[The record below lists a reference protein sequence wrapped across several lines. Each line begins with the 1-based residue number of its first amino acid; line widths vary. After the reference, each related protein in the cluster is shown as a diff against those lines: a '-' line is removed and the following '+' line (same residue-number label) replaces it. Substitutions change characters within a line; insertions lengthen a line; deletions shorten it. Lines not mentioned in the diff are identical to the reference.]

1 MVDAETHYRAAV
13 PIVMRRTQ
21 TDITSHSKSCA
32 VNGRNVRFRIETGFK
47 GVVVN
52 MTTNRRR
59 EARIL
64 ELSRWAHLTSL
75 RSFWKKALLGSPIGV
90 IRTRRWRTDITHVMS
105 GVDS

>member
-1 MVDAETHYRAAV
+1 MTHAESHRRATALIAIRITLTGTTTHN
-13 PIVMRRTQ
+13 I
-21 TDITSHSKSCA
+21 SCA

-59 EARIL
+59 EAGIL